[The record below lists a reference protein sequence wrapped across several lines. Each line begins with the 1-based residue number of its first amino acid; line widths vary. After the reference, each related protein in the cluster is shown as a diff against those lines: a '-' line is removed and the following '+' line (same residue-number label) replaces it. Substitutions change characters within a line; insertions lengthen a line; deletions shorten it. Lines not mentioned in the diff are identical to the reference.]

1 MPQFFIEQGKNMV
14 IQNEFQ
20 APLRKDIR
28 LLGEILGDTLKKQAG
43 ERLYALEEEIRTLS
57 KAARMNGDQE
67 AEQQLR
73 QLIRSLADEDTLI
86 LARAFS
92 HFLNM
97 ANIAENY
104 HNMRTQKNLAEDA
117 ISDQLNQL
125 EILLPALQEQGVS
138 KADILKTISN
148 MEIELVL
155 TAHPTEVK
163 RRTLI
168 QKNGRISE
176 LLTRQDTRNL
186 TPFEKR
192 EIRDDLETLITSIW
206 QTDEIRRVRP
216 TPVEEAK
223 WGLAIIEET
232 LWHAVPRYMKNLDDI
247 VFQTLDEELPIDC
260 CPIRIASWMGGD
272 RDGNP
277 NVTATVTREVC
288 LLSRWKAADLY
299 HREVDK
305 LVQRLSMENCSDELR
320 KIVGDVREPYRVY
333 LRSIR
338 SKLNLT
344 KEWCEAQLDGQKGND
359 VSTIYLD
366 TDELLNE
373 LKTCYR
379 SLQKNKGELIA
390 DRGVLNL
397 IRRVSCFGLALVK
410 LDIRQEAPRHE
421 DVINAVTEY
430 LELGSYRDWDEEK
443 RQTFLVSE
451 CSSKRPL
458 IPMDMPFTPDQ
469 QELMDTLH
477 TCAKLPSDSLGAYV
491 ISMAGAPSDVL
502 AVRLLQKEAGIKKPL
517 RVVPLFE
524 TLADLNHCGGTMEKL
539 FSIPWYKNDIR
550 GDQEVMIGYSDS
562 AKDAGKLAA
571 SWAQYRAQETLT
583 EIADNHGI
591 RLNLFHGRGGSIGRG
606 GGPVE
611 HALLAQPPGTVDG
624 RMRVTEQGE
633 VIQQKYSI
641 PEVAVFNLMQYTAAV
656 TEATLAPP
664 PVPKPEWRELM
675 EKMSDVSCRD
685 YRDIVRGH
693 PDFVKYFRQVTP
705 EQELGSLYIG
715 SRPAKRKADGG
726 IESLRAIPW
735 VFAWTQI
742 RLMLPAW
749 LGIGSALQ
757 MAVDEDN
764 ETLLQEMIEQWPFFY
779 FFMDMLDMVLAK
791 ADLRVAA
798 YYDECLAS
806 DEVKKLGQT
815 LREKLAHTQSVA
827 GHIVQDL
834 PVKEARKIL
843 RASVLVRNIY
853 ADPLN
858 LLQGEVLRRIKTGK
872 DPRPAV
878 LNDALMVTIAGISA
892 AMKNTG

>member
-1 MPQFFIEQGKNMV
+1 MV

-43 ERLYALEEEIRTLS
+43 ERVYALEEEIRALS
-57 KAARMNGDQE
+57 KAARMNDDQE
-67 AEQQLR
+67 AELKLR
-73 QLIRSLADEDTLI
+73 QLIRSLADEDTLL

-104 HNMRTQKNLAEDA
+104 HNMRTQKNHAEDA

-125 EILLPALQEQGVS
+125 EVLLPKLLEQGVS
-138 KADILKTISN
+138 KTEILKTISN

-168 QKNGRISE
+168 QKSSRISE
-176 LLTRQDTRNL
+176 LLARRDTRNL

-206 QTDEIRRVRP
+206 QTDEIRRIRP

-223 WGLAIIEET
+223 WGMAIIEEI
-232 LWHAVPRYMKNLDDI
+232 LWHAIPRYMKNLDDI
-247 VFQTLDEELPIDC
+247 VLKVLGEELPIDC
-260 CPIRIASWMGGD
+260 CPIKIASWMGGD

-277 NVTATVTREVC
+277 NVTATVTHEVC
-288 LLSRWKAADLY
+288 LLSRWKAADMY
-299 HREVDK
+299 YREIDK
-305 LVQRLSMENCSDELR
+305 LVQRLSMENCSEELR
-320 KIVGDVREPYRVY
+320 AIVGDVREPYRVY
-333 LRSIR
+333 LRSLR
-338 SKLNLT
+338 TKLRLT
-344 KEWCEAQLDGQKGND
+344 KSWCEAQLEGRKGVDASN
-359 VSTIYLD
+359 IYLD
-366 TDELLNE
+366 SEELLNE
-373 LKTCYR
+373 LKICYR
-379 SLQKNKGELIA
+379 SLQENKGELIA
-390 DRGVLNL
+390 DRGILNL
-397 IRRVSCFGLALVK
+397 IRRASCFGLALVK
-410 LDIRQEAPRHE
+410 LDIRQEAPRHK
-421 DVINAVTEY
+421 DLINAVTEY
-430 LELGSYRDWDEEK
+430 LELGSYKDWTEEE
-443 RQTFLVSE
+443 RQAFLISE

-458 IPMDMPFTPDQ
+458 VPMSMPFTPDQ
-469 QELMDTLH
+469 QELMDTLQ
-477 TCAKLPSDSLGAYV
+477 TCAALPSDSLGAYV

-524 TLADLNHCGGTMEKL
+524 TLADLDHCGSTMETL
-539 FSIPWYKNDIR
+539 FSIPWYKNDIQ

-571 SWAQYRAQETLT
+571 SWAQYKAQETLT
-583 EIADNHGI
+583 AIADKHGI
-591 RLNLFHGRGGSIGRG
+591 RMNLFHGRGGSIGRG

-693 PDFVKYFRQVTP
+693 PEFVKYFRQVTP

-757 MAVDEDN
+757 MAVDEDK
-764 ETLLQEMIEQWPFFY
+764 EPLLQEMIEQWPFFY

-806 DEVKKLGQT
+806 DEVKELGQK
-815 LREKLAHTQSVA
+815 LREKLAHTQKVA
-827 GHIVQDL
+827 EHIVQDL
-834 PVKEARKIL
+834 PVKEERKTL
-843 RASVLVRNIY
+843 RASVHVRNIY

-858 LLQGEVLRRIKTGK
+858 LLQGEVLRRIKTGE

-878 LNDALMVTIAGISA
+878 LSDALMVTIAGISA